1 MTQRMSHSSARLH
14 ASRVPHVPRALS
26 HSANLLM
33 VPRMQALMT
42 RLSRRACRSACKN
55 KDRGNEIF
63 LSSVVAPPGTGF
75 RNRAESSM
83 AQNEDVLGSETE
95 ARKLFIVELSEPRP
109 YALLEPEQACAPGPI
124 WLSALWPGAR
134 PCLGANWMVIDS
146 LLISLQGA
154 HVRTRPRASVGRKLS
169 TSVLTTWIGLAGRI

>member
-55 KDRGNEIF
+55 KDRGKELF

-83 AQNEDVLGSETE
+83 AQNEDVLGRETE

-109 YALLEPEQACAPGPI
+109 YALLEPEQACAPGSI
-124 WLSALWPGAR
+124 WLSALSPGAR
-134 PCLGANWMVIDS
+134 PCLGANDGHRS
-146 LLISLQGA
+146 PPISLQGGA
-154 HVRTRPRASVGRKLS
+154 
-169 TSVLTTWIGLAGRI
+169 TSARGLAHQPDIGSRLDPS

>member
-33 VPRMQALMT
+33 VPHMQALMT
-42 RLSRRACRSACKN
+42 RLSRRACRSACEN
-55 KDRGNEIF
+55 KDRGKELF
-63 LSSVVAPPGTGF
+63 LSSVVVPPGTGF

-83 AQNEDVLGSETE
+83 AQNEDVLGRETE
-95 ARKLFIVELSEPRP
+95 ARKLFIVELSEPR
-109 YALLEPEQACAPGPI
+109 LQACAAGSM

-134 PCLGANWMVIDS
+134 PCLGAKTGWS
-146 LLISLQGA
+146 S
-154 HVRTRPRASVGRKLS
+154 TRARASPGRKLS
-169 TSVLTTWIGLAGRI
+169 T

>member
-33 VPRMQALMT
+33 VRMQALMT

-55 KDRGNEIF
+55 KDRGKELF

-83 AQNEDVLGSETE
+83 AQNEDVLGRETE

-109 YALLEPEQACAPGPI
+109 YALLAWIVVGLNKPAHRARSGFRRSCRAHAHA
-124 WLSALWPGAR
+124 SA
-134 PCLGANWMVIDS
+134 
-146 LLISLQGA
+146 
-154 HVRTRPRASVGRKLS
+154 RKLD
-169 TSVLTTWIGLAGRI
+169 GHR